1 MCIFVLLIFTA
12 LALLAAGCCK
22 QKPVENIIKTPVPTR
37 PAGQQNVLGLTA
49 EPIETVHIGVVGLGM
64 RGSEAV
70 RRLVQIPGAEIVAL
84 CDLLPDRVES
94 SQQFISKKGKIHCV
108 INRER

>member
-1 MCIFVLLIFTA
+1 MKRIFLFFA
-12 LALLAAGCCK
+12 LAALLAAGCSK
-22 QKPVENIIKTPVPTR
+22 QACENIIKTPVPAR
-37 PAGQQNVLGLTA
+37 PAGQQDVLELTA

-70 RRLVQIPGAEIVAL
+70 NRLAQIPGATIVAL

-94 SQQFISKKGKIHCV
+94 SQAILAKRGKPAAAGTYS
-108 INRER
+108 